1 MRVRPYGEE
10 CKGQWAIPSDNI
22 KIGMLQVP
30 TMGQLKGGSW
40 SKSGI
45 TFSWDNVLDKTAG
58 GDSYYEIQTDKG
70 ATGKNWAFV
79 NQVMPPQ
86 NFFEFS

>member
-1 MRVRPYGEE
+1 M
-10 CKGQWAIPSDNI
+10 
-22 KIGMLQVP
+22 
-30 TMGQLKGGSW
+30 
-40 SKSGI
+40 
-45 TFSWDNVLDKTAG
+45 LDKTAG